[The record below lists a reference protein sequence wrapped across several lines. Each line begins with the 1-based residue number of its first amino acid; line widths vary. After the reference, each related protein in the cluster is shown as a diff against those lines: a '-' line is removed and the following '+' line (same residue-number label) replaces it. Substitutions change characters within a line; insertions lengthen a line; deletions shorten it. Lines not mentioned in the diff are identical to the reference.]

1 MFLRDNQ
8 VQIKMYLY
16 QMHQSKEMSIFQLN
30 NLKKIGL
37 KLKAH

>member
-8 VQIKMYLY
+8 AQIKMYRYL
-16 QMHQSKEMSIFQLN
+16 MHQSKGMSIFQLI

-37 KLKAH
+37 KLKVH